1 MGGGEGSDENKI
13 IFTLP
18 YERMF
23 MSFVGNE
30 CKRHRPAGKKN
41 ILKGKEIFSISERKA
56 DERQGDL
63 VGTYLKYF

>member
-18 YERMF
+18 YQSMF
-23 MSFVGNE
+23 TSFVGNE
-30 CKRHRPAGKKN
+30 CKHHRPSGKKY
-41 ILKGKEIFSISERKA
+41 LKGKETCSISNRKA
-56 DERQGDL
+56 DERQGNL